1 MYGYYIQMCILLLQK
16 FLQDIVL
23 CPGFYTERTS
33 ALREGDQNE
42 AILAELEGVVVQQ
55 GNISIQSDLTM
66 GAYAFRIGVSA
77 ICSVYSLP
85 CSTGTVVKIFFAFLD
100 LLRRSRM
107 CN

>member
-33 ALREGDQNE
+33 ALREGDQSE
-42 AILAELEGVVVQQ
+42 AILAELDGVVVQQ

-77 ICSVYSLP
+77 ICSVYSLS
-85 CSTGTVVKIFFAFLD
+85 CSTGIVVKIF
-100 LLRRSRM
+100 LLF
-107 CN
+107 